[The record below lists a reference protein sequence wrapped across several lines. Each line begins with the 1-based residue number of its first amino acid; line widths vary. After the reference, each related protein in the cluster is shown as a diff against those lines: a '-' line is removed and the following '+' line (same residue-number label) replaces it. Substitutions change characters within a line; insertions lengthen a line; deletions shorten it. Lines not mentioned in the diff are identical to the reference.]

1 MCNTTHREK
10 CFVCIKHVA
19 SVPRSLSGLHAWCT
33 MQERVNMCLRAFS
46 LTTGAWT
53 KPRGL
58 TRLHCSCQAETRVL
72 NWPTLDPAFF
82 STVPFLAALLLL
94 LLSDYYNGNWIHALT
109 QVLVIHLLMVHSRLR
124 TIFPSI
130 SAEQAAAERS
140 FLKVSQD
147 QAVAFNWMKKV
158 KTHNC
163 THAHADQ
170 WLFTCTVLQQKGQR
184 IIYIERK
191 QKTNIVWLSLF
202 SVTCSL
208 GLYGSLM
215 TFPLFVSVRLVS
227 TTTSSSTLSSLIVK
241 THRLLNLP
249 QNKCTKQACQAL
261 QFYVCGATPDNLT
274 PFIENRFETR
284 NTETANV

>member
-1 MCNTTHREK
+1 MLHLCLDPSLVSMLGVQCKREWI
-10 CFVCIKHVA
+10 CVWGHHNW
-19 SVPRSLSGLHAWCT
+19 SLDETPWAHQAPLLLPGW
-33 MQERVNMCLRAFS
+33 N
-46 LTTGAWT
+46 TGA
-53 KPRGL
+53 KL
-58 TRLHCSCQAETRVL
+58 TYAGPSV
-72 NWPTLDPAFF
+72 F

-94 LLSDYYNGNWIHALT
+94 LLLGYYNGNWIHALT

-147 QAVAFNWMKKV
+147 QAVAFSWMKKV

-274 PFIENRFETR
+274 PFIENLFETR

>member
-1 MCNTTHREK
+1 MHNW
-10 CFVCIKHVA
+10 
-19 SVPRSLSGLHAWCT
+19 SLDETPWAHQAPLLLPGW
-33 MQERVNMCLRAFS
+33 N
-46 LTTGAWT
+46 TGA
-53 KPRGL
+53 KL
-58 TRLHCSCQAETRVL
+58 TYAGPSV
-72 NWPTLDPAFF
+72 F

-130 SAEQAAAERS
+130 SEEKAAAERS
-140 FLKVSQD
+140 FLK
-147 QAVAFNWMKKV
+147 KV
-158 KTHNC
+158 ETHNC

-170 WLFTCTVLQQKGQR
+170 WLFTCTVLQQKGQC
-184 IIYIERK
+184 IVYIQRK

-215 TFPLFVSVRLVS
+215 TFPLCASVRLVS

-249 QNKCTKQACQAL
+249 QNK
-261 QFYVCGATPDNLT
+261 
-274 PFIENRFETR
+274 
-284 NTETANV
+284 